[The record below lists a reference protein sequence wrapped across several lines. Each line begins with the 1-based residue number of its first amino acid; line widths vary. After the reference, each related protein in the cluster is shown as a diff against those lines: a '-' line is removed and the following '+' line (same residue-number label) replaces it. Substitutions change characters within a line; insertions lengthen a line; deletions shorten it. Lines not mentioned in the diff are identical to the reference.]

1 MSRSGRKAVAAGVCV
16 NLRIDDRLTSNHRG
30 HGHALAKGA
39 DPKRMMLELY
49 GRDGG
54 YCRGKGGSM
63 HIADFSVG
71 MLGANGVVAGGI
83 PIAVGAAQG
92 LKMQKSDAIAT
103 CMFGDGAINRG
114 PFLEGLNWAVL
125 FKLPV
130 LFVCEDNGVAA
141 FTRAEQRDGRAGRA
155 RARQGARRRGDHGR
169 RQQRD
174 GGGRCGADCGRGGPA
189 RGGAAPPAC
198 ATYRITGHTSTDAA
212 AWRPAGEVEEARSRD
227 PIARL
232 GAMLAERGIAASDLG
247 KIIDEAKAEMAQARD
262 AGQCCSVARGPCGL
276 RGRAGYG
283 GGCVVEVTLIEA
295 RVAPRCR
302 RCGATSASGCSAR
315 TSRAAACGA
324 STGTSSASSA
334 PERVV
339 STPISESTIMGA
351 GLGSALVGMRP
362 IIEMRIFDFVM
373 CAMDELVNQ
382 IAKIRYMFGGQAKPA
397 VVVRMP
403 HGMWRNSAAQHS
415 QMLEAWFAHLP
426 GVIVV
431 TPSTAEDTAG
441 LLVQAIRSD
450 DPVLFFDPKDLF
462 GVPGDIADPIE
473 PIPFGVARK
482 AAEGDAATVVSWSA
496 AMPVA
501 TKGAEM
507 LAADGIKVDLL
518 DLRTIWP
525 WDQQAVIDSVK
536 KTGRLLV
543 VHEAVEVAGF
553 GAEIVATV
561 VDRLGP
567 AGDQGRQAPRRAAH
581 SDPVRAAAG
590 GGSARDARE
599 GRRRRESADR
609 RIARIFVKCA
619 GLSASRKT
627 GTAG

>member
-1 MSRSGRKAVAAGVCV
+1 
-16 NLRIDDRLTSNHRG
+16 
-30 HGHALAKGA
+30 
-39 DPKRMMLELY
+39 
-49 GRDGG
+49 
-54 YCRGKGGSM
+54 
-63 HIADFSVG
+63 
-71 MLGANGVVAGGI
+71 
-83 PIAVGAAQG
+83 
-92 LKMQKSDAIAT
+92 
-103 CMFGDGAINRG
+103 
-114 PFLEGLNWAVL
+114 
-125 FKLPV
+125 
-130 LFVCEDNGVAA
+130 
-141 FTRAEQRDGRAGRA
+141 
-155 RARQGARRRGDHGR
+155 
-169 RQQRD
+169 
-174 GGGRCGADCGRGGPA
+174 
-189 RGGAAPPAC
+189 
-198 ATYRITGHTSTDAA
+198 
-212 AWRPAGEVEEARSRD
+212 
-227 PIARL
+227 
-232 GAMLAERGIAASDLG
+232 
-247 KIIDEAKAEMAQARD
+247 
-262 AGQCCSVARGPCGL
+262 
-276 RGRAGYG
+276 
-283 GGCVVEVTLIEA
+283 
-295 RVAPRCR
+295 
-302 RCGATSASGCSAR
+302 
-315 TSRAAACGA
+315 
-324 STGTSSASSA
+324 
-334 PERVV
+334 
-339 STPISESTIMGA
+339 MGA

-382 IAKIRYMFGGQAKPA
+382 IAKVRYMFGGQAKPA

-567 AGDQGRQAPRRAAH
+567 AGIKAAKRLGAPRIPIPFAPPLEAEVRVTPEKVVAA
-581 SDPVRAAAG
+581 VKALVAG
-590 GGSARDARE
+590 
-599 GRRRRESADR
+599 
-609 RIARIFVKCA
+609 
-619 GLSASRKT
+619 
-627 GTAG
+627 